1 MLIQSKLNP
10 ILISHL
16 KDTIIMNKVPC
27 LSLFCFQA
35 EEEPRWDLKLVF
47 QGIYTQ
53 IYSWKPLRPELTRIK
68 ITALLL
74 ILIINLRDITSNIYL
89 TAFTI
94 WNCNCPKFYE
104 HVEQDFHNLTVPKH
118 SDLDSPSVS
127 HIAKKIVF
135 TFITPLHTLY
145 EVKLTEYEWPNFCP
159 QYKKSVISNHKV
171 YSSLN
176 RNDTE

>member
-1 MLIQSKLNP
+1 MLVQSKLNP

-16 KDTIIMNKVPC
+16 KDTIIMNKVPS
-27 LSLFCFQA
+27 LFLFCFQE

-47 QGIYTQ
+47 QGTQTQ
-53 IYSWKPLRPELTRIK
+53 IYSWKSLRPELTRIK

-74 ILIINLRDITSNIYL
+74 ILIINLRDIMSNIYS
-89 TAFTI
+89 TTFI
-94 WNCNCPKFYE
+94 FWNCNCPNFYK

-118 SDLDSPSVS
+118 SDLDSTSVS
-127 HIAKKIVF
+127 HTDKKIVF
-135 TFITPLHTLY
+135 TFITPLHALN
-145 EVKLTEYEWPNFCP
+145 EVKLHYYEWPNFCP

-176 RNDTE
+176 RNGTE